1 MNQDSQKRYLS
12 DYTKEELS
20 KLSVDQVQQL
30 FMETLKEIVEV
41 SESATRHINQLDEY
55 RKKAE
60 QSGDVKTASELGQ
73 VVDSAK
79 SHLADGL
86 STCGDIVE
94 DIKSEDAK
102 TLSLFNQLDKD
113 SERAFVET
121 MSSGA
126 RAHDE
131 YIQSRR
137 DARYEEM
144 IQEAGEIES
153 PANRLRH

>member
-1 MNQDSQKRYLS
+1 MNQDSQKRCLS

-60 QSGDVKTASELGQ
+60 QSGDEKTASELGQ

-86 STCGDIVE
+86 SACGEIVE

-102 TLSLFNQLDKD
+102 TLSLFNQSDKD
-113 SERAFVET
+113 RERAFVET

-153 PANRLRH
+153 PASRLHH

>member
-12 DYTKEELS
+12 DYTKEELG

-41 SESATRHINQLDEY
+41 SETATRHINQLDEY

-60 QSGDVKTASELGQ
+60 QS
-73 VVDSAK
+73 
-79 SHLADGL
+79 
-86 STCGDIVE
+86 
-94 DIKSEDAK
+94 EDAK
-102 TLSLFNQLDKD
+102 TLSLFNQSDKD
-113 SERAFVET
+113 MERTFVET

-131 YIQSRR
+131 YIQARR

-153 PANRLRH
+153 PANRLHH

>member
-12 DYTKEELS
+12 DYTKEELG

-41 SESATRHINQLDEY
+41 SETATRHINQLDEY

-60 QSGDVKTASELGQ
+60 QS
-73 VVDSAK
+73 
-79 SHLADGL
+79 
-86 STCGDIVE
+86 
-94 DIKSEDAK
+94 EDAK
-102 TLSLFNQLDKD
+102 TLSLFNQSDKD
-113 SERAFVET
+113 MERTFVET

-131 YIQSRR
+131 YIQARR
-137 DARYEEM
+137 DARCEEM

-153 PANRLRH
+153 PANRLHH